1 MRDNIRVMAT
11 PRRRLRV
18 KTRRV
23 NALHLDGGEPGA
35 DGDVFR
41 VPLVQLVIVVGDKV
55 NILLAQYIAA
65 AFM

>member
-1 MRDNIRVMAT
+1 MRDNIRIMTA

-18 KTRRV
+18 KSRRV
-23 NALHLDGGEPGA
+23 NALHLHRGEPGA

-55 NILLAQYIAA
+55 NILLAQYITA
-65 AFM
+65 AFT